1 VYPDPRLVE
10 FDGRTLTVED
20 AGPPS
25 GFQWDDWCAFL
36 GPWGFKLDAITA
48 PVSLWHGMAWQTND
62 ARRAMAAGSHSRS
75 PKSPLISPL
84 MRTTPM
90 SRKITAAPPIRRFA
104 AKSSSQ
110 EESCAL
116 RRS

>member
-1 VYPDPRLVE
+1 MYPDPRLVE

-48 PVSLWHGMAWQTND
+48 PVSLWHGMADKRCPPGHGRWLAQQIPKV
-62 ARRAMAAGSHSRS
+62 AAHFPADEDHINIEENNRG
-75 PKSPLISPL
+75 
-84 MRTTPM
+84 
-90 SRKITAAPPIRRFA
+90 TAYTWIRG
-104 AKSSSQ
+104 Q
-110 EESCAL
+110 VQ
-116 RRS
+116 